1 MNFRK
6 NEKSK
11 TLRTVLAP
19 EVSVN
24 FKSKQLQQNKLYKIN
39 QTLFYFIV
47 SNGL

>member
-11 TLRTVLAP
+11 TLLLAP

>member
-11 TLRTVLAP
+11 HYVLAP

>member
-6 NEKSK
+6 NQKSK
-11 TLRTVLAP
+11 HYVLAP

-24 FKSKQLQQNKLYKIN
+24 FKSKQLQQNKLYYKIN